1 MEYISPFD
9 ERVRE
14 AEPLAARRPALAGRC
29 VGLLD
34 ISKARG
40 AQFLDRLEELL
51 REHGAETFRVAKPI
65 FSKPAPADVIEEI
78 ALRGDLVVEALAD

>member
-1 MEYISPFD
+1 MEYVSPFD

-14 AEPLAARRPALAGRC
+14 AEPLAARSSGLAGRR

-40 AQFLDRLEELL
+40 AQFLDRLEQLL
-51 REHGAETFRVAKPI
+51 RERGAETFRIAKPI